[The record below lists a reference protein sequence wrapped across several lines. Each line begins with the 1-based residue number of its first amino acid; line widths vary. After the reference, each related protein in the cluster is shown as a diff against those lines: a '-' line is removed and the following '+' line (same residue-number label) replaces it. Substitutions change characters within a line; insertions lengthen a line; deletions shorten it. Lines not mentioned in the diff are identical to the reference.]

1 MTVSISNPAR
11 RPLVLLVDDDARAAR
26 HLAKMLVED
35 GFDVELALDGAA
47 AIARLGRRPIPDALV
62 TDMYMPHADGLAV
75 ARYARS
81 RRPQMPAVVV
91 TGHAELVAAND
102 DLAPPPPVVLAKPLD
117 YDMLTRTLRALT
129 A

>member
-1 MTVSISNPAR
+1 MTSVAPVR
-11 RPLVLLVDDDARAAR
+11 RPLVLLVDEDVRAAR

-81 RRPQMPAVVV
+81 RCPQMAAVVV

-102 DLAPPPPVVLAKPLD
+102 LAPPAPVVLAKPLD
-117 YDMLTRTLRALT
+117 YEELTHTLRALT
-129 A
+129 M